1 MKTLSISPN
10 ESLQEVK
17 DNFSEL
23 FPNLKL
29 EFFNHNH
36 QSGEGNS
43 ASDLL
48 DDLSISLQNS
58 SNVDHEF
65 TISVDGHKLVSTLE
79 SEFEKLGINIQLFR
93 KSGNVWL
100 QTTTTDHWSIAQQ
113 NKEAEK
119 TLA

>member
-1 MKTLSISPN
+1 MDVKIE
-10 ESLQEVK
+10 ESWK
-17 DNFSEL
+17 
-23 FPNLKL
+23 K
-29 EFFNHNH
+29 
-36 QSGEGNS
+36 
-43 ASDLL
+43 
-48 DDLSISLQNS
+48 I
-58 SNVDHEF
+58 
-65 TISVDGHKLVSTLE
+65 LE